1 MYRLELK
8 IVGLNVLGITVLVL
22 GIFTLLLFTSGE
34 NIDLVTL
41 FFEIFMPMFVT
52 VVCCEV
58 VKTKTDPALENV
70 LVNARSYF
78 RLVARRY
85 CITLVQISVL
95 SLPYMAIVDRFFNGM
110 GFAPM
115 VLTFFAPS
123 FLLSSFG
130 LFFSCLNK
138 HEFAGSLAGGVLWLI
153 QLLARG
159 IMHRGVAVLFFL
171 FTSFFTPHDTVWLVN
186 RLVLIVLACF
196 LWFLIY
202 QTCRERSFVFE

>member
-8 IVGLNVLGITVLVL
+8 IVGLHVMWITVLVL

-34 NIDLVTL
+34 NVDLVTL
-41 FFEIFMPMFVT
+41 FFEIFMPMFIT

-58 VKTKTDPALENV
+58 VKIKTDPALEHV
-70 LVNARSYF
+70 LVNAQSYF

-85 CITLVQISVL
+85 SIALVQISVL
-95 SLPYMAIVDRFFNGM
+95 SVPYMVVVGRFFSGM

-115 VLTFFAPS
+115 VLTFFAPC

-130 LFFSCLNK
+130 LFFSCFNK
-138 HEFAGSLAGGVLWLI
+138 HEFAGSLAGGLLWLL

-159 IMHRGVAVLFFL
+159 IMHQGVAVFFFL
-171 FTSFFTPHDTVWLVN
+171 FASFFTSHDTVWLVN
-186 RLVLIVLACF
+186 RLMLIVLACF

-202 QTCRERSFVFE
+202 QTCRERSFIFK